1 MIGINVNPRR
11 DFVSARYGQFA
22 SSANK
27 SSGVRSSKTK
37 TSSSFRR
44 SNSNFRHDS
53 SSNNDFMSKLK
64 DSTSSGNVYIPSNG
78 VESIDIN
85 NYVENLLM

>member
-1 MIGINVNPRR
+1 MIGISVNPRR
-11 DFVSARYGQFA
+11 DFINARYGQFA
-22 SSANK
+22 SNINK
-27 SSGVRSSKTK
+27 SSRARSSKTK
-37 TSSSFRR
+37 ASSSFRR
-44 SNSNFRHDS
+44 SNSNVRHE
-53 SSNNDFMSKLK
+53 SNDDFMSKLK

>member
-1 MIGINVNPRR
+1 MYGINVNPRR
-11 DFVSARYGQFA
+11 DFVSARYGQFS

-27 SSGVRSSKTK
+27 SSGVKRSSK

-44 SNSNFRHDS
+44 SNSNFRHES

>member
-27 SSGVRSSKTK
+27 SSGARSSKTK
-37 TSSSFRR
+37 TSSSFRK
-44 SNSNFRHDS
+44 SNSNFRHEPND
-53 SSNNDFMSKLK
+53 DFMSKLK

>member
-11 DFVSARYGQFA
+11 DFISARYGQFT
-22 SSANK
+22 SSSNK
-27 SSGVRSSKTK
+27 SSGVRSSKT
-37 TSSSFRR
+37 SSNFRR
-44 SNSNFRHDS
+44 SNSNFRHES

-78 VESIDIN
+78 VESVDIN